1 LLDPP
6 GSGSHDPVRLLA
18 WASRIPAMPELV
30 GPVPLVAAAV
40 LALNDHVLKAR
51 FPGLVT
57 GKLSD
62 LAAAFV
68 LPLFVSAALA
78 LATRWPLRRR
88 LGVGV
93 AVTAL
98 LLAALKLSP
107 AAAGAV
113 VAGLDALRAPLGVG
127 RGRIIADPTDL
138 VALPFA
144 FAAWAYGL
152 QAGRKGREA
161 RP

>member
-1 LLDPP
+1 
-6 GSGSHDPVRLLA
+6 
-18 WASRIPAMPELV
+18 MPELV
-30 GPVPLVAAAV
+30 GPVPLLATAV

-62 LAAAFV
+62 VAGAFV
-68 LPLFVSAALA
+68 LPLFVSAALG
-78 LATRWPLRRR
+78 LATRWPLRGR
-88 LGVGV
+88 LGIGV
-93 AVTAL
+93 AVTVA
-98 LLAALKLSP
+98 LLAAVKLSP
-107 AAAGAV
+107 AVAAAV
-113 VAGLDALRAPLGVG
+113 VAGLDAVRAPLGVG

-144 FAAWAYGL
+144 LVAWAYGL
-152 QAGRKGREA
+152 AAGQRKGREA

>member
-1 LLDPP
+1 MKLLDHAP
-6 GSGSHDPVRLLA
+6 
-18 WASRIPAMPELV
+18 RIPALPELV
-30 GPVPLVAAAV
+30 GPLPLLAAAV

-62 LAAAFV
+62 FAGAFV

-78 LATRWPLRRR
+78 LATRWPLRGR
-88 LGVGV
+88 LAAGV
-93 AVTAL
+93 AVTVVAL
-98 LLAALKLSP
+98 TAVKLSP

-113 VAGLDALRAPLGVG
+113 VTGLDAIRAPLGVG
-127 RGRIIADPTDL
+127 RGRIVADPTDL
-138 VALPFA
+138 VALPVA
-144 FAAWAYGL
+144 FLAGAYGL
-152 QAGRKGREA
+152 AAGRRKEGEA